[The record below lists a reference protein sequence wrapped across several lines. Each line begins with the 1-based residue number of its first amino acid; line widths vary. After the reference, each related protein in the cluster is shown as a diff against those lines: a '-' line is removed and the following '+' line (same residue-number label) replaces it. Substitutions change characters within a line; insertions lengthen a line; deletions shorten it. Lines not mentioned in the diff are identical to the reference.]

1 MQTLVT
7 VVHPRFRSSRVNA
20 ALAAAAERTRDVTVR
35 YLYDLYPEGRID
47 VAAEQAAL
55 TAVDRIVL
63 QFPMYWYS
71 SPALLKQWQDDVLT
85 YGWAYGSTGRA
96 LAGKEL
102 LVAVSTGADSYGR
115 GDSYSVNELL
125 LPFQATADLCH
136 LTYLEPF
143 ATTGALSIPDE
154 ALAARAREYATVLT
168 APRPVAR

>member
-7 VVHPRFRSSRVNA
+7 VVHPRCRSSRVNA

-85 YGWAYGSTGRA
+85 HGWAYGSTGRA

-125 LPFQATADLCH
+125 LPFQAPADLCH

-168 APRPVAR
+168 APRPAAR